1 MFECKFRFKI
11 LTVLKA
17 QESHRFQN
25 GDEPYFVFFGLRSR
39 FRVLDSTRVFWS
51 GYLNDHWTRGSR
63 EGSSRKI
70 PGKMGVLTFP
80 DVMPVDDK
88 QLLGGTL
95 PEVIGVVGIAMESD
109 GTEFETFRRVMRHI
123 HDAIHGEICR
133 QVEEAEIKMDD
144 PHPDIIRAII
154 TLKDSLNMMTRERI
168 KAFLS
173 TRIKTDDLIG
183 VQARICLAGD
193 HTVKSRMPG
202 LEILETKNIHMD
214 FSGNGASY
222 RVSGFMDIAPEQSTD
237 YRHVYSKG
245 LDTLK
250 LGISTRNRPSTE
262 IPEEA

>member
-1 MFECKFRFKI
+1 
-11 LTVLKA
+11 
-17 QESHRFQN
+17 
-25 GDEPYFVFFGLRSR
+25 
-39 FRVLDSTRVFWS
+39 
-51 GYLNDHWTRGSR
+51 
-63 EGSSRKI
+63 
-70 PGKMGVLTFP
+70 MGILTFP
-80 DVMPVDDK
+80 EVMPVTDA
-88 QLLGGTL
+88 QLLGGIL

-109 GTEFETFRRVMRHI
+109 GTQFETFRKVMRHI
-123 HDAIHGEICR
+123 HDAIHEEVCR
-133 QVEEAEIKMDD
+133 QVEEAEIRMDD
-144 PHPDIIRAII
+144 PHPYIIKAIT
-154 TLKDSLNMMTRERI
+154 TLQDSLSMTTRERI
-168 KAFLS
+168 NAFLN
-173 TRIKTDDLIG
+173 TRIKTDDLIA

-193 HTVKSRMPG
+193 HMMQSRMPE